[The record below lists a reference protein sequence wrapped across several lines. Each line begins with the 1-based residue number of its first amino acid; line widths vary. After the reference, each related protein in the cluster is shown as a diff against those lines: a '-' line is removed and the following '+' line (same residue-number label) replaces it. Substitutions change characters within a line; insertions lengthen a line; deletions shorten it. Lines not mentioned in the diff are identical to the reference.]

1 MGVCDSIKKPIIPQ
15 AAILHRPV
23 CIEEIEELE
32 TYCGPAICKIKNNGK
47 SSSDT
52 GFFCEL
58 DDEDIDFKK
67 ALFTNNHI
75 LDETKLEINKE
86 IEFEYLNEFK
96 KVELKKIKITK
107 NRRTFTNKNLDYT
120 CIEILDSDNINNFFK
135 IDKIFFQSKN
145 TLVEEEDKEIEEVF
159 ILQYKENG
167 KLSHSNGRITDI
179 ENDLIKYSTS
189 TSVFSSG
196 SPLIKRYNI
205 SYILGIH
212 IGEEKNK
219 SIENGF
225 KYFALPFNRIIN
237 DIKDIMDINIKPP
250 KFVEYRN
257 IINLIYDKKDKYNE
271 RSNKI
276 FSELFVK
283 NNQNNIK
290 LKINSKEYPLMY
302 EYELKEGIN
311 NIQLVIINK
320 LKNLEGMFG
329 YCVSLKNI
337 NELKF
342 LNTDDVNN
350 FKSIFYGC
358 TSLSDIKGLQNW
370 NVSKGK
376 DFSYMFKGCS
386 SLSNLKGL
394 ENWDVSNGK
403 IFDNMFSN
411 CSSLSDINSL
421 KNWDVSN
428 GNSFYLMFSGCSSLS
443 NLKGLK
449 NWNVSNGNNF
459 YAMFEECSSLTNLK
473 GLEKWNVSNGKD
485 FSSMFYKCTLL
496 SNIEALTNWNVSKAE
511 TFEYMFMECSSLTN
525 LKGLENWNV
534 SNVDVF
540 NFMFHSC
547 SLLSDINALANW
559 DVSNAEWFLSMFGEC
574 NSLTDAAVV
583 SRWIFSDASKINTLF
598 G

>member
-23 CIEEIEELE
+23 SIEEIEELE
-32 TYCGPAICKIKNNGK
+32 TYCGPALCKIKQNGK

-86 IEFEYLNEFK
+86 IEFEHLNEFK
-96 KVELKKIKITK
+96 NFELKKIKITE

-135 IDKIFFQSKN
+135 IDKIFFKNKN

-159 ILQYKENG
+159 ILQYEENG

-179 ENDLIKYSTS
+179 ENGLIKYSTS

-250 KFVEYRN
+250 EFVEYRN

-271 RSNKI
+271 HSNKI
-276 FSELFVK
+276 FSALFIK

-290 LKINSKEYPLMY
+290 LKINGKEYPLMNK
-302 EYELKEGIN
+302 YELKEGIN

-320 LKNLEGMFG
+320 LKNLEGMFCG
-329 YCVSLKNI
+329 CVSLKNI
-337 NELKF
+337 DELIF
-342 LNTDDVNN
+342 LNTADVNN
-350 FKSIFYGC
+350 FKLIFCGC

-376 DFSYMFKGCS
+376 DFSYMFDGCS

-394 ENWDVSNGK
+394 ENWDVSNV
-403 IFDNMFSN
+403 NN
-411 CSSLSDINSL
+411 
-421 KNWDVSN
+421 
-428 GNSFYLMFSGCSSLS
+428 FYRMFSGCSSLS

-449 NWNVSNGNNF
+449 NWDVSNGNNF
-459 YAMFEECSSLTNLK
+459 YAMFEECLSLPNLK
-473 GLEKWNVSNGKD
+473 GLEKWNVSNGID
-485 FSSMFYKCTLL
+485 FASMFNKCTLL
-496 SNIEALTNWNVSKAE
+496 SNIDALTNWNVSKAE
-511 TFEYMFMECSSLTN
+511 IFEYMFMECSSLTN

-540 NFMFHSC
+540 NFMFYNC

-559 DVSNAEWFLSMFGEC
+559 DVSNAEWFLCMFGKC
-574 NSLTDAAVV
+574 SSLSDTAVV
-583 SRWIFSDASKINTLF
+583 SRWIFSDSSKLGTLF
-598 G
+598 DE